1 MTGIP
6 SVVLI
11 FCLAAVTNA
20 NWETVRRST
29 SGLVG
34 GWREHKYPSESQKFI
49 TLAYQAFADALG
61 EPYLHGTNL
70 RVSKAST
77 QVVAGLNHKLEVEQ
91 TQVSCGFKR
100 PPFPGAWQN
109 PNSLVCFTG
118 KVIAVCTIEYFIP
131 IKTSTPNITSFECKK
146 PFFEE

>member
-1 MTGIP
+1 MMTGIR

-100 PPFPGAWQN
+100 PANGFPD
-109 PNSLVCFTG
+109 NSYSRLRLHCQHARKAEQDAG
-118 KVIAVCTIEYFIP
+118 
-131 IKTSTPNITSFECKK
+131 
-146 PFFEE
+146 

>member
-91 TQVSCGFKR
+91 TQ
-100 PPFPGAWQN
+100 PFPGAWQN

-146 PFFEE
+146 PSFEE